1 MRSSFLW
8 ILLLLTPQ
16 LSPAQEF
23 SFAVLSD
30 PQFGMYTDNRDFA
43 QETAN
48 FEFAIATM
56 NRLHPAFVVVCG
68 DLTNKAGD
76 SGQIAEYQRIAKRL
90 DRSIPMYNVAGNH
103 DVGNQ
108 PTAES
113 LAAYRN
119 SYGRDYYTFR
129 QGNLEGIVLNSS
141 LIQHP
146 EHAAAEAAQQ
156 EAWLDK
162 ELQAAQR
169 DGVGRVVVFQH
180 IPWFLQTADEADQY
194 FNIPTVIRSRY
205 LALFEKY
212 GVHEVFAGHYH
223 RNAEGRS
230 AGIHMTT
237 TGPVGKPI
245 GPDPSGIRIV
255 TVNASSVESQYYG
268 LGNLPNT
275 LSKPLTPPL
284 KP

>member
-1 MRSSFLW
+1 MRSSFFCT
-8 ILLLLTPQ
+8 LLLLTPQ
-16 LSPAQEF
+16 LSQAQDLAF
-23 SFAVLSD
+23 VVLSD
-30 PQFGMYTDNRDFA
+30 PQFGMYTENRGFA

-48 FEFAIATM
+48 FEFAISTV

-76 SGQIAEYQRIAKRL
+76 SAQIAEYQRIVKRL
-90 DRSIPMYNVAGNH
+90 DRSIPIYSLPGNH
-103 DVGNQ
+103 DVGNE

-113 LAAYRN
+113 LAAYRA

-146 EHAAAEAAQQ
+146 DRAAAEAAKQ

-169 DGVGRVVVFQH
+169 DGVGRVLVFQH
-180 IPWFLQTADEADQY
+180 IPWFLQTADEPDQY
-194 FNIPTVIRSRY
+194 FNIPTAIRSRY
-205 LALFEKY
+205 LALFDKY

-230 AGIHMTT
+230 ATIHMTT

-255 TVNASSVESQYYG
+255 TVNGPSVESQYYG

-275 LSKPLTPPL
+275 LSKPLTPPR